1 MRRATYGAGFM
12 IVLVS
17 LATSVMASTPQ
28 AAPEIDGASMATG
41 LALLAGGVL
50 MVRARLRGR

>member
-1 MRRATYGAGFM
+1 M

-28 AAPEIDGASMATG
+28 AAPEIDGASLATG
-41 LALLAGGVL
+41 LALLAGGIL
-50 MVRARLRGR
+50 MVRARSRGR